1 MPSDLGKQPD
11 TRQHPGQPPQS
22 LQVSLDGGTTAF
34 GAWLIPYQ
42 SLTAILLDGGIV
54 RESYGRVPF
63 RARLCS
69 LVRMLLG
76 SDG

>member
-1 MPSDLGKQPD
+1 MSLGTGKQPD

-22 LQVSLDGGTTAF
+22 LQVSLDVGTTAF

-42 SLTAILLDGGIV
+42 SLTASLPGGGIV
-54 RESYGRVPF
+54 REVEDYVTF
-63 RARLCS
+63 RARLGA
-69 LVRMLLG
+69 LVRMLLD